1 MLSDTER
8 HMRLNHFV
16 RKYLQRGY
24 LYASHT
30 QFSAELHRPARFPH
44 WLFPEMTLFVS
55 IDPDGRIF
63 VERRQG

>member
-24 LYASHT
+24 SYAAHS

-44 WLFPEMTLFVS
+44 WLFRETTLYVN
-55 IDPDGRIF
+55 IDPEGRIF
-63 VERRQG
+63 VARRRE